1 MKLTLLNDM
10 FYAFSQADDIKAD
23 IKNGWC
29 AGVTAKV
36 SFCVS
41 DFSPESGYGSAE
53 EWLTKYAFAR
63 AKQSLQEINK
73 DTNIVGSLQNM
84 LSRIVDK
91 RDVTSDIHFPKFDG
105 RTCKVVL
112 SVAAWLPIISP
123 GINYALM
130 LGDMG
135 FGTQYSKWR
144 ANHVGLIVRGGRKL
158 MLFDPNYGLG
168 VFAIGDNAP
177 LTLGD
182 ITAAVG
188 ILAWNHSYTAYYGS
202 KCMAIGTMDE
212 SGLNE
217 RVDFDL
223 IERADE
229 LVRASRNFVV

>member
-1 MKLTLLNDM
+1 MRLTLLNDM

-36 SFCVS
+36 SFWVGS
-41 DFSPESGYGSAE
+41 FSAELGYGSTE
-53 EWLTKYAFAR
+53 EWLTKYAYVK

-73 DTNIVGSLQNM
+73 DTHVVGSLQTM
-84 LSRIVDK
+84 LSRITDK
-91 RDVTSDIHFPKFDG
+91 RDVTSEIHLPKFDG
-105 RTCKVVL
+105 RTCKVAL

-135 FGTQYSKWR
+135 FGTHYSKWN
-144 ANHVGLIVRGGRKL
+144 ANHIGLIVRGGRRL

-168 VFAIGDNAP
+168 VFAIGDDAP

-188 ILAWNHSYTAYYGS
+188 MLAWNHSLTAYYGS

-217 RVDFDL
+217 RVELDL
-223 IERADE
+223 IERVDD
-229 LVRASRNFVV
+229 LVRASKNFAV